1 MVTAATTIQFQH
13 FPALQ
18 QPTDLPSVPSR
29 VTQRP
34 TGRPGLIGDAEQA
47 AQVAA
52 LLSLLSAPEKKSSRA
67 KQRVGARYSLY
78 KYGGEEKKEEEGLKK
93 TIGKFGARYSLYKY
107 DDGPE
112 KKEDKT
118 LRRVNSINARQSLYK
133 SREKK
138 LERYKANE
146 KLDDFKAQPL
156 PLLVPQEKED
166 DVNAFNV
173 SIGGD
178 KGRQE
183 YKVSA
188 NRSRQRRRKLGLR
201 TDLVENREEKEEVRR
216 ESEEIKRVGEL
227 VRRRLG
233 EELRRIFR
241 EELEGETENMLKEGE
256 KQEKQEE
263 KKERSRQKQ
272 GRRKDEAGEEEF
284 EENSLETGKPL
295 STAAG
300 RLVAPQITIR
310 KRLALPLD
318 DNKVDE
324 RRRGEAGSEETDLGE
339 RQQEAEARSDV
350 DQEEEERQKYFR
362 RLWSLRQARVSARL
376 KKGRNG
382 AHQNVQ
388 KKHQHHHQRRF
399 QHQNGQKKQNYD
411 TGPRR
416 IVQNSLESRFL
427 A

>member
-1 MVTAATTIQFQH
+1 MISVSIQFFKLC
-13 FPALQ
+13 FP
-18 QPTDLPSVPSR
+18 
-29 VTQRP
+29 
-34 TGRPGLIGDAEQA
+34 
-47 AQVAA
+47 
-52 LLSLLSAPEKKSSRA
+52 
-67 KQRVGARYSLY
+67 RYSLY
-78 KYGGEEKKEEEGLKK
+78 KNGGEQEREQEGVKNK
-93 TIGKFGARYSLYKY
+93 VGKFGARYSLYKY

-112 KKEDKT
+112 KKGDNT
-118 LRRVNSINARQSLYK
+118 FRRVNSINARQSLYK

-146 KLDDFKAQPL
+146 KLADFKAQPL
-156 PLLVPQEKED
+156 PLPVPQEKGD

-173 SIGGD
+173 SIGGET
-178 KGRQE
+178 GRQE

-216 ESEEIKRVGEL
+216 EREEIKRVGEL

-241 EELEGETENMLKEGE
+241 EELEGKTEEVLKEEE
-256 KQEKQEE
+256 KQEKKEKEEE
-263 KKERSRQKQ
+263 KEKQGEKERRRQQ
-272 GRRKDEAGEEEF
+272 ARRKDEAGEEEF
-284 EENSLETGKPL
+284 EENSLETVQPL
-295 STAAG
+295 STAAA

-310 KRLALPLD
+310 KRLALPMN
-318 DNKVDE
+318 DNKVDQ
-324 RRRGEAGSEETDLGE
+324 RGETESE

-350 DQEEEERQKYFR
+350 DEEERQKYFR

-388 KKHQHHHQRRF
+388 KKHHQRRY
-399 QHQNGQKKQNYD
+399 QRQNGQKKQKYD

-416 IVQNSLESRFL
+416 IVQNSLESR
-427 A
+427 

>member
-1 MVTAATTIQFQH
+1 MVTAATAIQFQH
-13 FPALQ
+13 FPALH
-18 QPTDLPSVPSR
+18 QPTDLPTVPSR

-47 AQVAA
+47 EQVAA
-52 LLSLLSAPEKKSSRA
+52 LLSLLSGPEKKSSRA

-78 KYGGEEKKEEEGLKK
+78 KYGGQQEKEQDVVKK
-93 TIGKFGARYSLYKY
+93 TKSKFGARYSLYKY
-107 DDGPE
+107 DGPE

-118 LRRVNSINARQSLYK
+118 FRRVNSINARQSLYK
-133 SREKK
+133 SREEK
-138 LERYKANE
+138 LERFKVDEKAA
-146 KLDDFKAQPL
+146 DFKAQPL
-156 PLLVPQEKED
+156 PLPQEKDE

-173 SIGGD
+173 SIGGER
-178 KGRQE
+178 GRQE

-201 TDLVENREEKEEVRR
+201 TDLVEKEEEKEEVRR
-216 ESEEIKRVGEL
+216 ESEEMKRVGEL

-241 EELEGETENMLKEGE
+241 EELEGKTEDMLK
-256 KQEKQEE
+256 EKQEE
-263 KKERSRQKQ
+263 QEKEEEKERSRQQ
-272 GRRKDEAGEEEF
+272 ARRKDEGEEEF
-284 EENSLETGKPL
+284 EQNSLETIPPL
-295 STAAG
+295 STAG
-300 RLVAPQITIR
+300 RLMAPQITIR
-310 KRLALPLD
+310 KRLALPLYS
-318 DNKVDE
+318 NEVDE
-324 RRRGEAGSEETDLGE
+324 SRRGERERQESEERDGE

-350 DQEEEERQKYFR
+350 DEEEERQKYFR

-388 KKHQHHHQRRF
+388 KKHQHHHQRRY
-399 QHQNGQKKQNYD
+399 QRQNGQKKQKYD